1 MKKEKLGTEPAMPVR
16 HLNCNGQIDKQNM
29 GMSKRFY
36 AANNTADD
44 FLQLPFAMQETI
56 IGESYP
62 VHNVGGG
69 VVTITERS
77 EKYLELVLKGAAK
90 WRYMKADELLTQENE

>member
-1 MKKEKLGTEPAMPVR
+1 MKKEKLRGEPAFGNISQSNEKEYP
-16 HLNCNGQIDKQNM
+16 

-44 FLQLPFAMQETI
+44 FLQLPFALQESI

-62 VHNVGGG
+62 VHNIGGG

-77 EKYLELVLKGAAK
+77 EKYLELVLRGSAK